1 MARITYADRL
11 SIRAQAERFL
21 STHGFSSPPLPPDQ
35 ALAARNLE
43 VAQLSLDDLLVK
55 ANLAPQDHQ
64 KIQAMLN
71 AETRS
76 VSFRRGLHRQ
86 QKQWGSLHEVGHEFL
101 PWQREL
107 LYACPLLLLPRSVQE
122 QFEAEADLFA
132 AESFFFGENFHKE
145 AFSGDVSLTTAI
157 ELATEVYQTSL
168 HATFAHYVEE
178 TPEPRCLLIWK
189 PKGLNGLSRTADSVT
204 LHYYVKSRGF
214 NGHVDPGQ
222 EADPDGVVNSLL
234 NEPHIGVV
242 SHEVRLAGNLG
253 QELVAQAESFSNSY
267 NVFTLISPPVRKS
280 VQAVA
285 LPRSS

>member
-11 SIRAQAERFL
+11 SIRVQAERFL
-21 STHGFSSPPLPPDQ
+21 GAHGFSTPPLPPDQ
-35 ALAARNLE
+35 ALAARNLK

-71 AETRS
+71 AKTRS
-76 VSFRRGLHRQ
+76 VLFRRGLHQ
-86 QKQWGSLHEVGHEFL
+86 QKKQWGSLHEVGHEFL

-107 LYACPLLLLPRSVQE
+107 LYSCPLLLLPTSVQE

-132 AESFFFGENFHKE
+132 AESFFFGENFHKR
-145 AFSGDVSLTTAI
+145 AFSGDLSLSTAI

-178 TPEPRCLLIWK
+178 SPESRCLLIWK
-189 PKGLNGLSRTADSVT
+189 PKGQNGLCRPADSAT

-214 NGHVDPGQ
+214 NGHMDPGQ
-222 EADPDGVVNSLL
+222 EADPDGVVNDLL
-234 NEPHIGVV
+234 NEPDLGVV
-242 SHEVRLAGNLG
+242 SHEMRFAGTSG

-267 NVFTLISPPVRKS
+267 NVFTLISPPVRRRVHS
-280 VQAVA
+280 VA
-285 LPRSS
+285 LPRTK